1 MRISDWSSDVC
12 SSDRVL
18 SSVVASRWKGQV
30 QEDERDREIARHA
43 SGWWRGALIVFLVG
57 LAVMLGFSPAERL
70 HWASHM
76 MIANLLVLALMW
88 GCLVEYAATAVVYWR
103 DRHLA
108 RGAWKWA
115 TEADRKSVVEGKV
128 CQ

>member
-1 MRISDWSSDVC
+1 
-12 SSDRVL
+12 
-18 SSVVASRWKGQV
+18 
-30 QEDERDREIARHA
+30 
-43 SGWWRGALIVFLVG
+43 
-57 LAVMLGFSPAERL
+57 MLGFSPAERL

-103 DRHLA
+103 DRHGA

-115 TEADRKSVVEGKV
+115 TEAGADERPADRQREPPLALRTRRAAPGGRGSEERRVGSERVRQCGSG
-128 CQ
+128 